1 MIQIKGI
8 EVGVEAGVLVIEEGI
23 EKEGVEVETEV
34 EVEVEVEVEIEA
46 EVEINIR
53 RIMKKK

>member
-34 EVEVEVEVEIEA
+34 EVEVEVEIEA